1 MDTPSQHLDQE
12 YLTVSETA
20 KCLKTSEFTVRRY
33 IKKGLLD
40 ASKLGPGMSAHF
52 RISTSSIEK
61 LLHSKGG
68 L

>member
-1 MDTPSQHLDQE
+1 MDTPQE
-12 YLTVSETA
+12 YLTVAETA
-20 KCLKTSEFTVRRY
+20 ERLKTSEYTVRSY

-40 ASKLGPGMSAHF
+40 ATKLGPGLSAHF

>member
-1 MDTPSQHLDQE
+1 MDTSQE
-12 YLTVSETA
+12 YLTVSEA
-20 KCLKTSEFTVRRY
+20 AERLKTSEYTVRSY

-40 ASKLGPGMSAHF
+40 ATKLGPGLSAHF

>member
-1 MDTPSQHLDQE
+1 MDTPQE
-12 YLTVSETA
+12 YLTVAETA
-20 KCLKTSEFTVRRY
+20 ERLKTSAYTVRNY

-40 ASKLGPGMSAHF
+40 ATKLGPGLSAHF

>member
-1 MDTPSQHLDQE
+1 MDTPQE
-12 YLTVSETA
+12 YLTVAETA
-20 KCLKTSEFTVRRY
+20 ERLKTSEYTVRSY

-40 ASKLGPGMSAHF
+40 ATKLGPGLSAHF
-52 RISTSSIEK
+52 RISWESVEK